1 LPIPTTI
8 LELSQTAA
16 SNYPQ
21 GSDSPATLDDT
32 QRAHGGFIAT
42 LRDGKGFS
50 NPVTIASAT
59 TIDIGG
65 QNSQFVEIS
74 GTSTITGLG
83 ATYNGPRYLRFTGAL
98 LLTHNATTLNLPG
111 GASITTVAGDSCI
124 AVPNIALSGWNVLA
138 YNRAAG
144 GGGTDYLNTT
154 RIDVASAT
162 TLDLTTNAPNTRNIN
177 ITGVTAITGVTVAI
191 GQLYF
196 VRFNAALTLTN
207 NANIVTQTGSSITTA
222 AGDTCILRAT
232 AANTVEVLSY
242 VGSSGAV
249 LLTGNQTIAGV
260 KTFSSQ
266 PVLPQAPVLGT
277 AVATTSGTSIDFTGI
292 PSWVKR
298 ITLMLKG
305 VSTNGT
311 SSYLVRIGAGS
322 IDSATYTSTCAYGAA
337 VVTDTTGF
345 VVANGVGASDVCSGR
360 VTLTLFGSNTWIQD
374 GIVSSNVV
382 RSSSGDKALSGTL
395 DRVRLT
401 TVNGTDTLDLGSSNL
416 IYEG

>member
-1 LPIPTTI
+1 
-8 LELSQTAA
+8 
-16 SNYPQ
+16 
-21 GSDSPATLDDT
+21 
-32 QRAHGGFIAT
+32 
-42 LRDGKGFS
+42 
-50 NPVTIASAT
+50 
-59 TIDIGG
+59 
-65 QNSQFVEIS
+65 
-74 GTSTITGLG
+74 
-83 ATYNGPRYLRFTGAL
+83 
-98 LLTHNATTLNLPG
+98 
-111 GASITTVAGDSCI
+111 
-124 AVPNIALSGWNVLA
+124 VPNIALSGWNVLA

>member
-1 LPIPTTI
+1 VPIPTLIT
-8 LELSQTAA
+8 ELSQTAA

-59 TIDIGG
+59 TTDIGG

-74 GTSTITGLG
+74 GTNTITGLG
-83 ATYNGPRYLRFTGAL
+83 STYNGPRYLRFTGAL

-177 ITGVTAITGVTVAI
+177 ITGTPAITGVTVSI

-207 NANIVTQTGSSITTA
+207 NANIVTQTGANITTA

-232 AANTVEVLSY
+232 ASNTVEVLSY
-242 VGSSGAV
+242 VPATSSAV

-266 PVLPQAPVLGT
+266 PVMPVQ
-277 AVATTSGTSIDFTGI
+277 S
-292 PSWVKR
+292 
-298 ITLMLKG
+298 M
-305 VSTNGT
+305 
-311 SSYLVRIGAGS
+311 
-322 IDSATYTSTCAYGAA
+322 
-337 VVTDTTGF
+337 
-345 VVANGVGASDVCSGR
+345 
-360 VTLTLFGSNTWIQD
+360 
-374 GIVSSNVV
+374 
-382 RSSSGDKALSGTL
+382 
-395 DRVRLT
+395 VRLT
-401 TVNGTDTLDLGSSNL
+401 TTGIANGSTNTMIGRLSTAVTNQGSDITYADSVTLGASFTTNANGVYAISLTGGHNGWFGISLNSAQLTTSITTMTTADRLAIALGSAAGYYQSCSWTGYLPSGSVIRPHSDGTAMGANSSL
-416 IYEG
+416 TITRVS